1 MVRSFRVTARRG
13 LTLIELVVVM
23 AILTVLAAMVIP
35 RLDFLK
41 NQAEHAT
48 SASTAQDLA
57 TVLQVQKTASG
68 SFPAL
73 DLLVDEAGNAYSK
86 LFTIGS
92 PMVVASPLTAQM
104 GERWYGSLLDGG
116 LLYGMRNS
124 STLANAS
131 DSGTIVVDLVQE
143 ASNETLKVAEIN
155 ASATYAGDIVKAAFP
170 GGVKWDVVTPAVV
183 DNPATT
189 EVNEATPAVMGW
201 VQTAAGQV
209 PSGAKLIAMGI
220 GAKNSAIGNTIT
232 STPME
237 TGTDDPTKI
246 YCRYIAIFAIY
257 SNGKP
262 AQLKMVVDHRFKQVS
277 KRIDQYKTSGI

>member
-1 MVRSFRVTARRG
+1 MVRNFRVTARRG

-57 TVLQVQKTASG
+57 TVLQVQKTSNG
-68 SFPAL
+68 SFPSL
-73 DLLVDEAGNAYSK
+73 DLLVDESGAAYSK
-86 LFTIGS
+86 LFNIGS
-92 PMVVASPLTAQM
+92 PMVNAGTLSVST
-104 GERWYGSLLDGG
+104 GERWYSSLQDGG

-124 STLANAS
+124 STATNAS
-131 DSGTIVVDLVQE
+131 DSGTIVTDLVNE
-143 ASNETLKVAEIN
+143 AASGTLKVAEVN
-155 ASATYAGDIVKAAFP
+155 LAATYAGDIVKAAFP
-170 GGVKWDVVTPAVV
+170 GGVSYQITTPAVA
-183 DNPATT
+183 DDPATT
-189 EVNEATPAVMGW
+189 TVDETAPAVYGW
-201 VQTAAGQV
+201 VQSAAGTV
-209 PSGAKLIAMGI
+209 PAGTKLIAMGF
-220 GAKNSAIGNTIT
+220 GAKSSAVGNTIT
-232 STPME
+232 SVPME
-237 TGTDDPTKI
+237 TSTDDPTKV

-277 KRIDQYKTSGI
+277 KRIDQYKSSGI